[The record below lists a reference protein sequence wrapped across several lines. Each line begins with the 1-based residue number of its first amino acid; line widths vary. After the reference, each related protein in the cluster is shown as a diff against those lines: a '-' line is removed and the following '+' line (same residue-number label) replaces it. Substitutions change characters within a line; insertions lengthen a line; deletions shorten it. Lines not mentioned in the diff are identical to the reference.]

1 MDIEKLKRKRGRK
14 SKKELE
20 FIKKYELENNVKLN
34 DKDNK
39 KPKKRGRKPKGGK
52 IVSQTDILNYNNE
65 VNHQNIIVHLRC
77 SEDDLNNIDLISDIR
92 YNPNIESLKLYKPYT
107 NELQEDTG
115 TLSCYNIEVDVQN
128 VLENDEINDKETIIQ
143 QNNNSNN
150 ECKLLWEKLKTLQ
163 TKLHTNNVSNKQS
176 SCFWCTYEFNN
187 PAISIPLHE
196 VHGNYKGYGCFCSPE
211 CAVGYL
217 FDEHIDI
224 SKKWERYSLMN
235 TLYKDVY
242 SYKDNINPAPKPHYL
257 LDKFYGDLTID
268 EYRKLN
274 MNSNTSGILMV
285 VNKPMTRIMPELFQ
299 DVNNKVIENKSKYK
313 LSRKKPPIN
322 KTVVDDKTWLF

>member
-34 DKDNK
+34 DKENK

-52 IVSQTDILNYNNE
+52 IVSQNDILNNTNE
-65 VNHQNIIVHLRC
+65 VNHQNIIIHLKC
-77 SEDDLNNIDLISDIR
+77 FEDDLNNDDLISDIR
-92 YNPNIESLKLYKPYT
+92 YNPNIESFKPYT
-107 NELQEDTG
+107 NELHEDTG
-115 TLSCYNIEVDVQN
+115 TLSCYNIEVDIKN
-128 VLENDEINDKETIIQ
+128 VLENENENKEELIQ

-150 ECKLLWEKLKTLQ
+150 ETKLLWEKLKTLQ

-196 VHGNYKGYGCFCSPE
+196 VNGNYKGYGCFCSPE

-242 SYKDNINPAPKPHYL
+242 LYKDNINPAPKPHYL